1 MVRCRA
7 ATSLMSLI
15 SLVTLTLLPLD
26 NIAALQITSP
36 LFVPHSNHGRPAV
49 VPLTTNRYG
58 PGVACNGSIR
68 CHQRSHAIENSRIR
82 YNIAPLFSSANGSSQ
97 EEEGKSPKRRQPVQ
111 TIKGIIMKILRFF
124 TTAPAKF
131 MAYYRRL
138 TKKGKIILAMQLMTL
153 GLLMGAAAKTTAT
166 AKANQANRPVE
177 VSYSTFLDLVDVNG
191 KGHKAGKHPALKLDN
206 VIISKDRV
214 GFRVVT
220 DKEKHELALIDK
232 KLVQKEDVSV
242 IAPAESTRTI
252 YAMKPMASQELIETL
267 REHEVP
273 FRAAS
278 TKGANTAANVARFS
292 IFLVYLLFLSRM
304 YKAMGGGG
312 GTGGGSGAPG
322 KLATF
327 TPGEALVKFDDIE
340 GIDEA
345 KFEVMELV
353 DTLRNPKKYEILG
366 ARAPTGL
373 LLEGPPGT
381 GKTML
386 ARATAATA
394 GVPLLY
400 CSGSDFVE
408 MFVGRGA
415 ARVRNTF
422 ARAAK
427 MSPCIIFIDE
437 LDALGKSRDMGG
449 MGASMR
455 SNDEAEQTL
464 NQLLACMDGLDSSRK
479 VCVLA
484 ATNRREV
491 LDPALIRP
499 GRFDR
504 IIKVTLP
511 DTSGRERILRVHAQ
525 KLPGF
530 SECNG
535 VEEKRPGSLGKRSS
549 VDLSAV
555 AAVTKGLCGA
565 DLEFIVNEAAIR
577 AVRRVSAKLRAGED
591 PKGITPVVSAEDF
604 EKSVSDFKRTRQGG
618 SVNDILNNVLGKRD

>member
-1 MVRCRA
+1 MSSELNSPSLLLSISTLSSLVSNQQEVTALSYLLRYQQPTSMVRCRA

-36 LFVPHSNHGRPAV
+36 LFVPLHSNHGRPAV
-49 VPLTTNRYG
+49 VPLTTNRYV

-82 YNIAPLFSSANGSSQ
+82 YSIAPLFSSANGSSQ
-97 EEEGKSPKRRQPVQ
+97 EEEEGKSPKRRQPVQ

-153 GLLMGAAAKTTAT
+153 GILMGAAAKTTAT
-166 AKANQANRPVE
+166 AKANKANRPVE

-242 IAPAESTRTI
+242 IAPAESTSTI

-312 GTGGGSGAPG
+312 GAGGGSGAPG

-373 LLEGPPGT
+373 LLEGHPGT
-381 GKTML
+381 GEKCFFLFCFDT
-386 ARATAATA
+386 
-394 GVPLLY
+394 LLY
-400 CSGSDFVE
+400 TQGVDVLCS
-408 MFVGRGA
+408 VG
-415 ARVRNTF
+415 
-422 ARAAK
+422 
-427 MSPCIIFIDE
+427 
-437 LDALGKSRDMGG
+437 
-449 MGASMR
+449 
-455 SNDEAEQTL
+455 
-464 NQLLACMDGLDSSRK
+464 
-479 VCVLA
+479 
-484 ATNRREV
+484 
-491 LDPALIRP
+491 
-499 GRFDR
+499 
-504 IIKVTLP
+504 
-511 DTSGRERILRVHAQ
+511 
-525 KLPGF
+525 
-530 SECNG
+530 
-535 VEEKRPGSLGKRSS
+535 
-549 VDLSAV
+549 
-555 AAVTKGLCGA
+555 
-565 DLEFIVNEAAIR
+565 VN
-577 AVRRVSAKLRAGED
+577 
-591 PKGITPVVSAEDF
+591 
-604 EKSVSDFKRTRQGG
+604 
-618 SVNDILNNVLGKRD
+618 

>member
-1 MVRCRA
+1 MV
-7 ATSLMSLI
+7 
-15 SLVTLTLLPLD
+15 LTLLPLD
-26 NIAALQITSP
+26 NTAALQIKSP
-36 LFVPHSNHGRPAV
+36 LFVPYHSSNGRAAV
-49 VPLTTNRYG
+49 VPLAGNNRLCLE
-58 PGVACNGSIR
+58 VACNGNSSCQERNNI
-68 CHQRSHAIENSRIR
+68 ITNSRIR
-82 YNIAPLFSSANGSSQ
+82 HNARPLFSSANGSSQ
-97 EEEGKSPKRRQPVQ
+97 EGGGKSPKRRQPIQ
-111 TIKGIIMKILRFF
+111 AIKGMMIKLLRFF
-124 TTAPAKF
+124 TTAPNKF
-131 MAYYRRL
+131 LAYYSRL
-138 TKKGKIILAMQLMTL
+138 SKRGKIILAMQLMTL
-153 GLLMGAAAKTTAT
+153 GLVMGAAAKTTAT

-177 VSYSTFLDLVDVNG
+177 VSYSTFLDLVDING
-191 KGHKAGKHPALKLDN
+191 KGHKAGKHPALKLEN
-206 VIISKDRV
+206 VVISKDRV
-214 GFRVVT
+214 GFRIVT

-232 KLVQKEDVSV
+232 KLVQKNDVSV
-242 IAPAESTRTI
+242 IAPAESTRSI

-278 TKGANTAANVARFS
+278 TKGANTAANAARFS
-292 IFLVYLLFLSRM
+292 IFFVYLLFLSRM

-312 GTGGGSGAPG
+312 AGGGSGAPG

-327 TPGEALVKFDDIE
+327 SPGEPLVKFDDIE
-340 GIDEA
+340 GIDDA

-427 MSPCIIFIDE
+427 MAPCIIFIDE

-464 NQLLACMDGLDSSRK
+464 NQLLACMDGLDSSRR

-484 ATNRREV
+484 ATNRRDV

-511 DTSGRERILRVHAQ
+511 DNSGRERILRVHAK

-535 VEEKRPGSLGKRSS
+535 VDEKRPGSLGKGSS

-618 SVNDILNNVLGKRD
+618 GVNDILSNVLGKRD

>member
-1 MVRCRA
+1 MSSNSPSSPSPQVKSTSSNQQEVTALSILRYQQPTSMVRCRA

-36 LFVPHSNHGRPAV
+36 LFVPPHSNHGRSAV

-82 YNIAPLFSSANGSSQ
+82 YSIAPLFSSANGSSQ

-111 TIKGIIMKILRFF
+111 TIKGIIMKIVRFF
-124 TTAPAKF
+124 ATAPAKF

-166 AKANQANRPVE
+166 AKTNQANRPVE

-191 KGHKAGKHPALKLDN
+191 KGHKPGKHPALKLDN

-381 GKTML
+381 GEKCL
-386 ARATAATA
+386 
-394 GVPLLY
+394 
-400 CSGSDFVE
+400 
-408 MFVGRGA
+408 
-415 ARVRNTF
+415 
-422 ARAAK
+422 
-427 MSPCIIFIDE
+427 
-437 LDALGKSRDMGG
+437 
-449 MGASMR
+449 
-455 SNDEAEQTL
+455 
-464 NQLLACMDGLDSSRK
+464 
-479 VCVLA
+479 
-484 ATNRREV
+484 
-491 LDPALIRP
+491 
-499 GRFDR
+499 RF
-504 IIKVTLP
+504 
-511 DTSGRERILRVHAQ
+511 
-525 KLPGF
+525 F
-530 SECNG
+530 
-535 VEEKRPGSLGKRSS
+535 
-549 VDLSAV
+549 
-555 AAVTKGLCGA
+555 
-565 DLEFIVNEAAIR
+565 
-577 AVRRVSAKLRAGED
+577 VSAFSYIPRGW
-591 PKGITPVVSAEDF
+591 TCCV
-604 EKSVSDFKRTRQGG
+604 
-618 SVNDILNNVLGKRD
+618 VLGSTSEALQ

>member
-1 MVRCRA
+1 MAVAVMLRPSEALPMSPSSFSAPSRVAKSA
-7 ATSLMSLI
+7 A
-15 SLVTLTLLPLD
+15 V
-26 NIAALQITSP
+26 Q
-36 LFVPHSNHGRPAV
+36 VQQHHGRYVSRASSRPDV
-49 VPLTTNRYG
+49 FHHL
-58 PGVACNGSIR
+58 S
-68 CHQRSHAIENSRIR
+68 HQYHTYQHQHRSYTAL
-82 YNIAPLFSSANGSSQ
+82 YSSGESQ
-97 EEEGKSPKRRQPVQ
+97 LESPDEGNDDKSPKKWQQPIQ
-111 TIKGIIMKILRFF
+111 SMKRIILAFLKFF
-124 TTAPAKF
+124 INAPKQF
-131 MAYYRRL
+131 NLYYCKL
-138 TKKGKIILAMQLMTL
+138 SKKGKIILGVQLLAL
-153 GLLMGAAAKTTAT
+153 GMVFGMGIKSSSDARARH
-166 AKANQANRPVE
+166 ANRPVE
-177 VSYSTFLDLVDVNG
+177 VGYSTFLDLVDING
-191 KGHKAGKHPALKLDN
+191 KGHTPGKNPALKLEN

-214 GFRVVT
+214 GFRVIT
-220 DKEKHELALIDK
+220 DEVNHAKALLDK
-232 KLVQKEDVSV
+232 KLVQQNDVSIRPIPLSSKSV
-242 IAPAESTRTI
+242 
-252 YAMKPMASQELIETL
+252 YAMKPSASQDLIDTL

-278 TKGANTAANVARFS
+278 TKGANTAGNIARFS
-292 IFLVYLLFLSRM
+292 IFFVYLLFLRKM
-304 YKAMGGGG
+304 YQAMGGGG
-312 GTGGGSGAPG
+312 GAGGGSGAPG

-327 TPGEALVKFDDIE
+327 SSDEPLVKFEDIE
-340 GIDEA
+340 GIDDA

-415 ARVRNTF
+415 ARVRKSLFRLVKRTTFNADTLRHICSFFDHIGNTF
-422 ARAAK
+422 SRAAK
-427 MSPCIIFIDE
+427 LSPCIIFIDE

-449 MGASMR
+449 LGASMR

-464 NQLLACMDGLDSSRK
+464 NQLLACMDGLDSSRR

-511 DTSGRERILRVHAQ
+511 DIKGRERILRVHAK

-530 SECNG
+530 TECKG
-535 VEEKRPGSLGKRSS
+535 IDEKRPG
-549 VDLSAV
+549 
-555 AAVTKGLCGA
+555 
-565 DLEFIVNEAAIR
+565 
-577 AVRRVSAKLRAGED
+577 
-591 PKGITPVVSAEDF
+591 
-604 EKSVSDFKRTRQGG
+604 
-618 SVNDILNNVLGKRD
+618 